1 MFSVFGTRRAINI
14 VKADVKIF
22 YSAENLQRFPVYI
35 GYCLDERNVD
45 LAMGFDYVNDER
57 YIRFPLWMDYM
68 FPAEST
74 DEDIRLICEQIRFP
88 KIDNRSK
95 FCCMVASNAAD
106 GLRDEMLDK
115 VSSISPVDSAG
126 KYRHNDDSLFKEF
139 GDDKHIYLRQYKF
152 NICPENTSIKGY
164 VSEKLF
170 ESMREGCIPIYWGS
184 EGVIEPEVVNQNSL
198 IYWNRDDG
206 GKQAMK
212 QIAELQS
219 NPRLLHDFISQPRLL
234 PTAEEFVLDTYHQIE
249 NKLREIIKNK

>member
-1 MFSVFGTRRAINI
+1 MKTCIGVNSSNLVICWWGVKKRIAVFSVFGTRRAINI

-22 YSAENLQRFPVYI
+22 YSAENLQRYPVYI

-74 DEDIRLICEQIRFP
+74 DEDIRLICDQIRFP

-126 KYRHNDDSLFKEF
+126 K
-139 GDDKHIYLRQYKF
+139 
-152 NICPENTSIKGY
+152 
-164 VSEKLF
+164 
-170 ESMREGCIPIYWGS
+170 
-184 EGVIEPEVVNQNSL
+184 
-198 IYWNRDDG
+198 
-206 GKQAMK
+206 
-212 QIAELQS
+212 
-219 NPRLLHDFISQPRLL
+219 
-234 PTAEEFVLDTYHQIE
+234 
-249 NKLREIIKNK
+249 